1 MVGRRTEEGENRTRA
16 DARAV
21 RKVLGAEE
29 VREL

>member
-1 MVGRRTEEGENRTRA
+1 MGRRAEEGENGTRA

-21 RKVLGAEE
+21 RRVFGGEE